1 MQRQITRGTK
11 IVLEAVHDDD
21 ALTSP
26 LFAINWFNT
35 RSLWLYNI
43 YNKIA
48 SRSLSR
54 VGGKVL
60 FKGRVTETLLGS
72 PDDARQILL
81 IVNYPSGARF
91 LDLLSDR
98 FFQVTSLLR
107 MAAVRDF
114 SFALNQRGD
123 GPDRLEHQTQPFD
136 PGHAWAVHLYSS
148 DRNIGEEVRA
158 LRDIADEETISLHF
172 ASRRAASVH
181 SENSSGI
188 REPLNHV
195 TDRVAIFEAD
205 SQDRLRAAV
214 AGRFREFACSVSNS
228 YIGLLSRLM

>member
-1 MQRQITRGTK
+1 MQRQITRRTR
-11 IVLEAVHDDD
+11 IVLESDHDAD
-21 ALTSP
+21 ALANP

-35 RSLWLYNI
+35 RSLWLYNM
-43 YNKIA
+43 YNAFA
-48 SRSLSR
+48 SPSLSR

-91 LDLLSDR
+91 LDLLSNQ

-136 PGHAWAVHLYSS
+136 PSRAWGVHLYSS
-148 DRNIGEEVRA
+148 DHDIREEVQDLRA
-158 LRDIADEETISLHF
+158 FADGENRSLYF
-172 ASRRAASVH
+172 ASLRAATVH
-181 SENSSGI
+181 SETSNGV
-188 REPLNHV
+188 REPLHCV
-195 TDRVAIFEAD
+195 TDRVVILESD
-205 SQDRLRAAV
+205 NEDQLREAV
-214 AGRFREFACSVSNS
+214 AGRWGEFACGVSNS
-228 YIGLLSRLM
+228 YIGLLNRIL